1 MNFSPRTPALR
12 NGLRLEINADT
23 RTTSRG
29 PQKFVASVVALI
41 GALVLV
47 AGCSGAGNRGT
58 TTGFVSANGQITVVA
73 EAERKPAPTLQGN
86 DLDGQPFTSKTYA
99 GKTLVVNVWGSW
111 CAPCRKE
118 APALK
123 LVSDEYASKG
133 VQFIGILV
141 RDDVAS
147 AKAFNRKHKI
157 TYPSIDDYSNR
168 NGLGFASSLPAQ
180 AIPTTWIIDSKG
192 RVAVRIVSENLTAST
207 LASLIDDVQA
217 GAA

>member
-1 MNFSPRTPALR
+1 MRHR
-12 NGLRLEINADT
+12 QRL
-23 RTTSRG
+23 
-29 PQKFVASVVALI
+29 VAAI

-58 TTGFVSANGQITVVA
+58 TTGFVSGNGQITVVA
-73 EAERKPAPTLQGN
+73 EAERKPAPTLKGN
-86 DLDGQPFTSKTYA
+86 DLDGKPFTSETYA

-123 LVSDEYASKG
+123 LVSDEYADKD

-147 AKAFNRKHKI
+147 ARAFNRKRDI
-157 TYPSIDDYSNR
+157 TYPSIEDYSNR

-207 LASLIDDVQA
+207 LSGLIDDVQA
-217 GAA
+217 GVA